1 MRHTPPSLADPS
13 PTHNASLGASLG
25 AGRAGTGAGLARAL
39 SFRAI
44 QGWAAARRLFSLD
57 LLPARLFL
65 SRLVPALLL
74 VVLVSLPGTAR
85 DGELTLRR
93 EALSVTTAAGT
104 THRFE
109 VEIADTPAAR
119 SRGLMYREA
128 LAADARML
136 FDIKS
141 DGQVAIWM
149 KNTLIPLD
157 MLFIERGGRI
167 AGIAENTVPLSEA
180 LVPSGAVVRFVL
192 EVPGGTSAALGIG
205 IGDRVDSPTI
215 QDAAPR

>member
-1 MRHTPPSLADPS
+1 M
-13 PTHNASLGASLG
+13 GA
-25 AGRAGTGAGLARAL
+25 RCARARPFRKVL
-39 SFRAI
+39 SRLAP
-44 QGWAAARRLFSLD
+44 RRWGSLD
-57 LLPARLFL
+57 FLPARLFL
-65 SRLVPALLL
+65 SRLIPALLL
-74 VVLVSLPGTAR
+74 LVLVSLPGSAR
-85 DGELTLRR
+85 EGDLALRR
-93 EALSVTTAAGT
+93 EALSVTTAAGIV
-104 THRFE
+104 HRFQ

-128 LAADARML
+128 LAADAGML
-136 FDIKS
+136 FDFKR
-141 DGQVAIWM
+141 DGQVAFWM

-205 IGDRVDSPTI
+205 VGDRVDSPTI
-215 QDAAPR
+215 QDAAHR

>member
-1 MRHTPPSLADPS
+1 
-13 PTHNASLGASLG
+13 
-25 AGRAGTGAGLARAL
+25 
-39 SFRAI
+39 
-44 QGWAAARRLFSLD
+44 
-57 LLPARLFL
+57 
-65 SRLVPALLL
+65 
-74 VVLVSLPGTAR
+74 
-85 DGELTLRR
+85 
-93 EALSVTTAAGT
+93 
-104 THRFE
+104 
-109 VEIADTPAAR
+109 
-119 SRGLMYREA
+119 
-128 LAADARML
+128 ML
-136 FDIKS
+136 FDFKS
-141 DGQVAIWM
+141 DGQVAFWM